1 VSTGVSEVAGDDPK
15 SAHADPGGN
24 DGHARASSRVLWL
37 STASVVL
44 TVALSPL
51 LPSVDF
57 PQHVASAEQLR
68 RLWFSP
74 ETAAP
79 GMALNAATHNAGV
92 QLFAALVGSLP
103 FVGVHAAARLF
114 FALALGLQVVGLR
127 SLCRATGLPESRA
140 LALLP
145 VLLGF
150 SMVWGLANFA
160 MGTGLSLLCLGIF
173 VQQLDKVT
181 VRFWWLPLLSL
192 LVSLTHVMT
201 MLLLAIFALGLG
213 LERLLRAPT
222 DQRFRLRMTL
232 RTAAL
237 GSLLLPGCFY
247 DLWVL
252 SRHLGIDAASYSTA
266 EALSTLTP
274 SVPRKLLLLGTFGSG
289 LYAPFTDIAL
299 TWLLLVALGVAFGK
313 AIRARQALGLVSVL
327 GLALALY
334 LAIPSVFLNTHL
346 IYQRLVIWIVV
357 GLALAV
363 PQSAPRLL
371 TFRTRRGVRTMTL
384 ERLLRGLAIGVA
396 ILAPLQ
402 FGLLALETHG
412 LRTVLADVPRGSR
425 VTGVMEAP
433 RSFVMRTPTLE
444 HLHALAVSHGAEDAT
459 FSFARYMGGPV
470 IYRPDHVPF
479 YPTPSW
485 EHDGRNYRW
494 ESPLARDFPWV
505 LQRLEHDDET
515 TEDVCQR
522 LFGDHCDEARLVR
535 REGAALLW
543 DTRGLPR
550 SSSEAPSKDK

>member
-1 VSTGVSEVAGDDPK
+1 VSTPTAAGEVGPATSE
-15 SAHADPGGN
+15 
-24 DGHARASSRVLWL
+24 RASSRVLAWA
-37 STASVVL
+37 TASVVV
-44 TVALSPL
+44 TVALAPL

-79 GMALNAATHNAGV
+79 GMLLNPATHNAGV

-114 FALALGLQVVGLR
+114 FALALALQVVGLR
-127 SLCRATGLPESRA
+127 SLCRATGLPESRT

-160 MGTGLSLLCLGIF
+160 MGTGLSLLCLGLF
-173 VQQLDKVT
+173 VQQLERVS

-213 LERLLRAPT
+213 VERLV
-222 DQRFRLRMTL
+222 RLPEARRGRQLL

-237 GSLLLPGCFY
+237 GALLLPGCVY

-266 EALSTLTP
+266 NAEALSALTP
-274 SVPRKLLLLGTFGSG
+274 SLARKVLLLGTFGSG

-299 TWLLLVALGVAFGK
+299 TWLLLVAAGVALGK
-313 AIRARQALGLVSVL
+313 TLRAHTKPGFVSVL
-327 GLALALY
+327 LLAAGLY
-334 LAIPSVFLNTHL
+334 LAIPAVFLNTHL

-357 GLALAV
+357 GLALAI
-363 PQSAPRLL
+363 PAATPPLL
-371 TFRTRRGVRTMTL
+371 AWRTPDGDRVMTF
-384 ERLLRGLAIGVA
+384 ERLLRGLAVGVG

-402 FGLLALETHG
+402 FGLLALETRG
-412 LRTVLADVPRGSR
+412 LRRVLAEIPKQAR

-444 HLHALAVSHGAEDAT
+444 HLHALAVAEGAEDAT

-470 IYRPDHVPF
+470 IYRPDAVPF

-494 ESPLARDFPWV
+494 DSPLAREFPWV

-515 TEDVCQR
+515 TDAVCRR
-522 LFGDHCDEARLVR
+522 LFGAHCGEARLVR

-543 DTRGLPR
+543 DTRALPHNGAAATP
-550 SSSEAPSKDK
+550 EDK